1 MVATLFNSFDDAMK
15 AISLEK
21 ASQFSVI
28 GNEIEGWLYSR
39 TEKYVKIM
47 KAVK

>member
-15 AISLEK
+15 AITLEK

-28 GNEIEGWLYSR
+28 GSPEGWLYSR
-39 TEKYVKIM
+39 PEKFVKIM
-47 KAVK
+47 KAIK

>member
-28 GNEIEGWLYSR
+28 GSSEGWLYSR
-39 TEKYVKIM
+39 PEKFVKIM
-47 KAVK
+47 KAIK

>member
-21 ASQFSVI
+21 ASQFSVLRSKK
-28 GNEIEGWLYSR
+28 GWLYSR
-39 TEKYVKIM
+39 PEKFVKIM
-47 KAVK
+47 KTIK

>member
-15 AISLEK
+15 AITLEK

-28 GNEIEGWLYSR
+28 GNQEGWLYSR
-39 TEKYVKIM
+39 PEKYVKIM
-47 KAVK
+47 KAIK

>member
-21 ASQFSVI
+21 ASQFSVV
-28 GNEIEGWLYSR
+28 GSEEGWLYSR
-39 TEKYVKIM
+39 PEKFVKIM
-47 KAVK
+47 KAIK